1 MSNITRYTPVF
12 TTRPSLLG
20 HSVFDTL
27 FNDIFHGEQF
37 ANHLTQS
44 TKGYPVADIYTNDD
58 GATVMEF
65 ALAGFSRSE
74 LSIDVQP
81 ERRSITVS
89 AQSADGE
96 YEGSRRIARR
106 SFTKTYVNYDDN
118 LDLSRAEARFENG
131 LLTVTVPAR
140 PEIQPLNIEI
150 Q

>member
-1 MSNITRYTPVF
+1 MNSVVTSGRYQQIVPFQVPLEETAP
-12 TTRPSLLG
+12 
-20 HSVFDTL
+20 TL
-27 FNDIFHGEQF
+27 KCDSAQ
-37 ANHLTQS
+37 
-44 TKGYPVADIYTNDD
+44 DM
-58 GATVMEF
+58 VMEF

-89 AQSADGE
+89 AQSSDEGE
-96 YEGSRRIARR
+96 AQNSRRIARR

-118 LDLSRAEARFENG
+118 LDLNLAEARFENG